1 MRFIFDVE
9 WVRRVGKEVVMSSL
23 PSDANEDRRAV
34 DTGQGEKMPPREP
47 DELTDE
53 ELEWVVGGTDPQ
65 YATSQFE
72 QLQRPASNSKG

>member
-1 MRFIFDVE
+1 
-9 WVRRVGKEVVMSSL
+9 MSSL
-23 PSDANEDRRAV
+23 PSDANENGRTV
-34 DTGQGEKMPPREP
+34 DTAKQDKTPPREP

-53 ELEWVVGGTDPQ
+53 EMEWVVGGTDPQ